1 MEAPLDVH
9 SYHSCSSYRIQ
20 VQPSYSFEKLHAT
33 EECVTEIL
41 ASPVALLSVNCE
53 SRNTKL
59 NVRCFGDY
67 IHLEEDKQQG
77 SKPCRTP
84 RSYIKLARERF

>member
-1 MEAPLDVH
+1 MLCVGLVGNRKYMMYVGGLSEPQCLV
-9 SYHSCSSYRIQ
+9 CRI
-20 VQPSYSFEKLHAT
+20 
-33 EECVTEIL
+33 
-41 ASPVALLSVNCE
+41 PVESRIGWCLSINCE

-67 IHLEEDKQQG
+67 IHLEEDKQQA

-84 RSYIKLARERF
+84 RSYIS